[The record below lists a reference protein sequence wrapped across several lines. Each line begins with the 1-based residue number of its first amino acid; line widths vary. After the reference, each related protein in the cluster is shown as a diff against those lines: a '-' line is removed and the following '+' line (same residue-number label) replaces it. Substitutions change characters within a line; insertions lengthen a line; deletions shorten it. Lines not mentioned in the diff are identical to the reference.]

1 VQLFFLLSGYIICKI
16 YANNLN
22 SKNNIKNFYIKRF
35 LTIVPLY
42 WLFIIIFILFNFI
55 FENKFDLKK
64 ILLSFF
70 FLDYLNPSTFYSIVI
85 GGWSIVAELYF
96 YTIFPILI
104 FIFKKNASKYLTS
117 AILINLLYNVF
128 IKKFLYEHYILDFNF
143 KIINDYLSLNF
154 LNQISCFLLGC
165 YVFFD
170 NKNFTYKNFF
180 LILSWIILSISL
192 NQNFIITNS
201 ELFYVILQ
209 ISFIYFLKLIINFN
223 LYIKFIAEIGEKSY
237 GIYLVHWIVI
247 FVLCKFLH
255 TNNNSIL
262 YLIFIATLTVI
273 FSYLLTKIIISI
285 IITKINNF
293 KNKLVNKKN

>member
-1 VQLFFLLSGYIICKI
+1 MCQI

-55 FENKFDLKK
+55 FEIKFDLRKV
-64 ILLSFF
+64 LLSLF
-70 FLDYLNPSTFYSIVI
+70 FLDYLNPSTFYSIII
-85 GGWSIVAELYF
+85 GGWSIAAELYF

-104 FIFKKNASKYLTS
+104 FIFKKNPRKYLTA
-117 AILINLLYNVF
+117 AILSNLLYNLF
-128 IKKFLYEHYILDFNF
+128 IKNFLYEHYILDFNLNF
-143 KIINDYLSLNF
+143 EILNDYLSLNF
-154 LNQISCFLLGC
+154 FNQISYFLLGC

-180 LILSWIILSISL
+180 FILSWIIISISL

-209 ISFIYFLKLIINFN
+209 ITFIYFLKLIIHFN
-223 LYIKFIAEIGEKSY
+223 LYFKFIAEIGEKSY

-247 FVLCKFLH
+247 STLFKLLH

-262 YLIFIATLTVI
+262 YLIFLVTLTVI
-273 FSYLLTKIIISI
+273 FSYLFTKIILSV

-293 KNKLVNKKN
+293 KNKLINKKN